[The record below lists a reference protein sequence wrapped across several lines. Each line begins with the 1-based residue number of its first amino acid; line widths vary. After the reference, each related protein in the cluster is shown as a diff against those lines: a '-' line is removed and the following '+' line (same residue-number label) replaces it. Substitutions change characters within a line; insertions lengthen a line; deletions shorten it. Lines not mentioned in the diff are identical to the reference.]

1 MLYIRKGER
10 IKWINDYAVQRPK
23 FIREHIIEYFELEN
37 GISDI
42 QVIQNTNMGR
52 VKINSLEIKDSFWT
66 GKYIENIPIQIE
78 AIPNEG
84 YVFDKWKS
92 RRLPQEPLITVKTKK
107 NKKFIPIFK
116 KIE

>member
-1 MLYIRKGER
+1 M
-10 IKWINDYAVQRPK
+10 AH
-23 FIREHIIEYFELEN
+23 IREHIINYFELEN

-42 QVIQNTNMGR
+42 QVEHNINMGH
-52 VKINSLEIKDSFWT
+52 VKINSIEIKDPFWT
-66 GKYIENIPIQIE
+66 VKYIENIPIQIQ

-84 YVFDKWKS
+84 YVFEKWKS
-92 RRLPQEPLITVKTKK
+92 PRLQKGPSITVKTKK

>member
-1 MLYIRKGER
+1 
-10 IKWINDYAVQRPK
+10 
-23 FIREHIIEYFELEN
+23 
-37 GISDI
+37 
-42 QVIQNTNMGR
+42 MGH
-52 VKINSLEIKDSFWT
+52 VKINSIEIKESFWT

-84 YVFDKWKS
+84 YVFEKWKS
-92 RRLPQEPLITVKTKK
+92 QRIPQEPLITVKTKK